1 MTLWNRIKIALG
13 AEICEYCGTANVT
26 QRGFEETN
34 HRHECRVCGK
44 ETVVLRV

>member
-1 MTLWNRIKIALG
+1 MTFINRIRMS
-13 AEICEYCGTANVT
+13 EICEYCGSENVT
-26 QRGFEETN
+26 QHGFEDTN